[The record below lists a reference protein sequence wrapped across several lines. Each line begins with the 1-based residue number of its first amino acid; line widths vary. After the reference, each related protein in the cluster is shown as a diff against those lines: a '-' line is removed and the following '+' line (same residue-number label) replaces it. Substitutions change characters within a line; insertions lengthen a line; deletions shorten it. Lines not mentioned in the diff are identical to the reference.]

1 MLQATAVVA
10 VSPRVV
16 KVQSIEAPE
25 PGPEEAVIRITH
37 SWISNGTEGSFVRGE
52 RIGGDTP
59 RREGDPLPFPIV
71 TGYQKVG
78 IVEQVGAAIGDL
90 RVGEMVFATV
100 SRTPGMYTATGGHI
114 SPAVTHR
121 SQIWKLPPGVDPLAV
136 SGLVLT
142 QVGYNCGMR
151 PEIRPGDAAV
161 VIGDGMVG
169 HWAAQTLAHRGARVM
184 MVGRHDERL
193 ARYTP
198 GPGDH
203 RVNVRQEDPVG
214 AARDWAPEGL
224 QAVVDTVGSV
234 RDIER
239 FLDQMHRLGHIV
251 SAGFHG
257 TRGLIDIQP
266 LRNREITLHA
276 PAGWTKERMDAT
288 LSLVAQGALVTTH
301 LITHHFPVQRAAEAF
316 DLILSRREPVLG
328 VILDWA

>member
-1 MLQATAVVA
+1 
-10 VSPRVV
+10 
-16 KVQSIEAPE
+16 VQSMEVPE
-25 PGPEEAVIRITH
+25 PGPEETAIRIVH

-59 RREGDPLPFPIV
+59 WRQGDPMPFPIV

-78 IVEQVGAAIGDL
+78 IVEQVGAAISDL
-90 RVGEMVFATV
+90 QVGEMVFATV
-100 SRTPGMYTATGGHI
+100 SRTPGMYGTHGGHV

-121 SQIWKLPPGVDPLAV
+121 SQIWKLPTGIDPLAV

-151 PEIRPGDAAV
+151 PEIKPGEAAV

-169 HWAAQTLAHRGARVM
+169 HWAAQTLAYRGAQVM
-184 MVGRHDERL
+184 LLGKHDERL

-198 GPGDH
+198 GPGD
-203 RVNVRQEDPVG
+203 RLVNTGREDPMG

-224 QAVVDTVGSV
+224 QVVVDTVGSV

-239 FLDQMHRLGHIV
+239 LMGHMHRFGHIV

-257 TRGLIDIQP
+257 TRGLIDIQT
-266 LRNREITLHA
+266 LRNQELTLHA

-288 LSLVAQGALVTTH
+288 LGLVAQGALRTTH
-301 LITHHFPVQRAAEAF
+301 LITHHYPAERAAEAF
-316 DLILSRREPVLG
+316 ELILSRREPVLG
-328 VILDWA
+328 VILDWT